1 MYKSII
7 TLTVILILF
16 GIIFELTK
24 YNNRNTIIAR
34 VVDKER
40 ITTSDSDGR
49 IDSYYLIF
57 TENETFK
64 LEDDLVYGNF
74 RSSDWYG
81 QIRKDSTYTFEVIGY
96 RIGYLSEYQKII
108 AFNKY

>member
-1 MYKSII
+1 MHKSII

-24 YNNRNTIIAR
+24 YNNQITVIAR
-34 VVDKER
+34 FVDKES
-40 ITTSDSDGR
+40 INTSDSDGL
-49 IDSYYLIF
+49 IESYYFIF

-64 LEDDLVYGNF
+64 LEDDLIYGNF

-108 AFNKY
+108 GFNKY